1 METKKSKVEY
11 LFIPANSKKIFNPS
25 VSVDFE
31 VFQDVWVNGFCEHD
45 PYEQI
50 PVNEY
55 NEIDLISWANESPEM
70 KFNLLEYSIKENEH
84 NLIIFAEARRSGLM
98 NELEE
103 LGYKEFK

>member
-1 METKKSKVEY
+1 MEAKKSKVGY

-31 VFQDVWVNGFCEHD
+31 GIQDVWVNGFCEHD

-55 NEIDLISWANESPEM
+55 NEIDLITHGNETPALR
-70 KFNLLEYSIKENEH
+70 FNLLKYSIKENEH
-84 NLIIFAEARRSGLM
+84 NLFIFADSRRSGLM